1 MVQQTNK
8 ATLQRR
14 RDAHKARETGP
25 PQTADR
31 RPQTSARFSPRPA
44 LRRPMLGND
53 PLVPLTTVVAATT
66 VVLAAAMW
74 RKKKQRGGGGGEG
87 RRRMRRSVSFTSA
100 GLGIGTF
107 PPSACVGEPTINAAV
122 YFDGGCPTAEEVAEG
137 IVRPLL
143 ANERMAQV
151 PDPANQAFRPSR
163 GRAGAGAGGEQVRP
177 SDLVRTVRVD
187 GDEAATHRAVFEHRQ
202 DGLGTGRGR
211 DGDLPWW
218 EILVVRNGGTGPSA
232 CVLRVHH
239 VIGDGLALLGAF
251 QRILTGLDGTTPM
264 RSPFS
269 EGGKDSRSSSSSDN
283 NNNNNNNYNN
293 NNNKKNALALA
304 WSLVCA
310 TFHVLTL
317 GATRYDHDTAFSRM
331 NHAKMK
337 HSGRREVLIFP
348 TIPLDF
354 VKRLKAAAG
363 VTVND
368 LIMTAVSQAI
378 HDYCKSQ
385 NDPVLA
391 STPAGRLRCRALLP
405 VGFPRSAES
414 LSDPATALRNVWSMA
429 SCDIG
434 VGIEDVQ
441 DRLRYIRSRTQ
452 ELKAK
457 PRAYMQLKVQNGLG
471 PKLPV
476 SVGQKTCF
484 DTFSRHSL
492 VLTNV
497 PGPIEPVLFAGKPVT
512 GLQLF
517 FDNLVTQVDIISYAG
532 QVYGNMVF
540 DGDELPEV
548 EGFGRMYAG
557 ALVALAGR
565 LDVDVPAEVKEAA
578 QV

>member
-1 MVQQTNK
+1 
-8 ATLQRR
+8 
-14 RDAHKARETGP
+14 
-25 PQTADR
+25 
-31 RPQTSARFSPRPA
+31 
-44 LRRPMLGND
+44 MLGND

-232 CVLRVHH
+232 CVLRVYH

-283 NNNNNNNYNN
+283 NNNNNNNKKNKNN
-293 NNNKKNALALA
+293 NNNKNNNKKNALALA